1 MKPVLF
7 PAAIMQRSVFNWLP
21 RVRVHTQIIY
31 VTVLLA
37 ILCILAALPF
47 IKVDVSIAASGIVRP
62 VTEKTELRSLVAGTI
77 EQILVTDGASVQKGQ
92 VLLRL
97 QEDISNSKLTQN
109 NFELSQR
116 EIQIKDLETLV
127 AGGSRLQSSLY
138 QQQYARFHASL
149 QEQAATV
156 EKLKLDLEMY
166 EKLFKEKV
174 IAKKEYLDRKYDYE
188 KSKAAYTSA
197 VQQQRSTWAT
207 DLNQL
212 RLDDNRLRADN
223 RQLTK
228 EKEWNLIKAPVSGT
242 LQQFTGKYAGGYV
255 QTGDLLGVISPDSN
269 MIAECYVSPRD
280 IGYLKK
286 GMPVRFQ
293 VDAFNYNEWGMV
305 KGEILSIDNDFV
317 LINNQPAF
325 KVRCRFAST
334 TLSTTHGVSASLKK
348 GMTFQARFIL
358 TKRSLFQLLY
368 DKTDDW
374 INPNNRKSP
383 VAAGVAEN
391 KN

>member
-7 PAAIMQRSVFNWLP
+7 PAAIMQRSIFTWLP
-21 RVRVHTQIIY
+21 RVRVHTQVIY
-31 VTVLLA
+31 ITVLLA
-37 ILCILAALPF
+37 VLCIMAALPF
-47 IKVDVSIAASGIVRP
+47 IKVDIAVAASGIVRP
-62 VTEKTELRSLVAGTI
+62 VTEKTELRCMVAGTI
-77 EQILVTDGASVQKGQ
+77 EEILVSDGASVQKGQ

-97 QEDISNSKLTQN
+97 QEDISNAKLTQN
-109 NFELSQR
+109 NFELTQR
-116 EIQIKDLETLV
+116 EIQIKDLQTLV

-138 QQQYARFHASL
+138 RQQYARFVASL
-149 QEQAATV
+149 QEQAATM

-166 EKLFKEKV
+166 DKLFKDKV
-174 IAKKEYLDRKYDYE
+174 IARKEYLDRKYEYE

-197 VQQQRSTWAT
+197 IQQQRSTWAT
-207 DLNQL
+207 DLNQM
-212 RLDDNRLRADN
+212 RLEDNRLRADN

-255 QTGDLLGVISPDSN
+255 QTGDLLGVISPNSN

-286 GMPVRFQ
+286 GMPARFQ

-305 KGEILSIDNDFV
+305 KGEILSVDNDFV
-317 LINNQPAF
+317 LIDNQPVF
-325 KVRCRFAST
+325 KVRCQFAGT
-334 TLSTTHGVSASLKK
+334 TLRTASGVSASLRK
-348 GMTFQARFIL
+348 GMTLQARFIL
-358 TKRSLFQLLY
+358 TKRSLYQLLY

-374 INPNNRKSP
+374 INPNNRERL
-383 VAAGVAEN
+383 ATAGVNAI
-391 KN
+391 KH

>member
-1 MKPVLF
+1 MKSNFFPV
-7 PAAIMQRSVFNWLP
+7 AIMQQSVFNWLP

-31 VTVLLA
+31 ISVLLS

-47 IKVDVSIAASGIVRP
+47 IKVDVSIATGGIVRP
-62 VTEKTELRSLVAGTI
+62 VTEKTELRSMVAGTI
-77 EQILVTDGASVQKGQ
+77 AQILVSDGASVQKGQ
-92 VLLRL
+92 VLIRL

-116 EIQIKDLETLV
+116 EIQIKDLQTLV
-127 AGGSRLQSSLY
+127 AGGSSLHSSLY
-138 QQQYARFHASL
+138 QQQYARFRASL
-149 QEQAATV
+149 REQAATM

-166 EKLFKEKV
+166 DKLFKEKV
-174 IAKKEYLDRKYDYE
+174 IAKKEYLDRKYEYE
-188 KSKAAYTSA
+188 KSKAAYESA
-197 VQQQRSTWAT
+197 IQQQRSTWAT

-223 RQLTK
+223 QQLTK
-228 EKEWNLIKAPVSGT
+228 EKEWNIITAPVSGT

-286 GMPVRFQ
+286 GMPARFQ

-305 KGEILSIDNDFV
+305 KGKILSIDNDFV

-325 KVRCRFAST
+325 KVRCQFDGT
-334 TLSTTHGVSASLKK
+334 TLRTTSGVTASLKK
-348 GMTFQARFIL
+348 GMTLQARFIL
-358 TKRSLFQLLY
+358 TRRSLFQLLY

-374 INPNNRKSP
+374 INPNNRKGSAT
-383 VAAGVAEN
+383 VAITAT